1 MGTVG
6 SLRDVPGAFKRC
18 SPGASRHRVNG
29 NFERSVEPS
38 FSRKRLNCAH
48 IFREEWPWELKEKKA
63 RKKRHFAQVSEPRA
77 SARAPSSV
85 TRSYVVAST
94 TAAVSFTNLTSTG
107 HLLYA
112 AFDPVYS
119 ESTNANKLFRTNY
132 SGAAS
137 GNWENLETWNPT
149 KNKK

>member
-38 FSRKRLNCAH
+38 FSRQRLNCAH
-48 IFREEWPWELKEKKA
+48 MSFREEWPWELKEKKA
-63 RKKRHFAQVSEPRA
+63 RKKRHFGQVSEPRA

-94 TAAVSFTNLTSTG
+94 TAGVSRKNTQRHCVARMKIHGSLVKSCFGRGQKSKNITEK
-107 HLLYA
+107 YM
-112 AFDPVYS
+112 
-119 ESTNANKLFRTNY
+119 LF
-132 SGAAS
+132 
-137 GNWENLETWNPT
+137 LKMCETFNEIV
-149 KNKK
+149 